1 MEGSFWQFHVPLL
14 LHPIIAIK
22 QSERFLDWLGRA
34 YYTYLAGPGAIMCHC
49 YYTKFFKYQKSIRCI
64 EFIPALFHPF
74 SSPTVTSHT
83 LQLSSTIHA
92 SGRMVVVVGLGW
104 VLTWSLLIVT
114 WFQWK
119 RYWLIE
125 KTCLTWKLSWGNWA
139 AFSLNLLL
147 KYYDGL
153 DDWDPST
160 QNLSWRLS

>member
-1 MEGSFWQFHVPLL
+1 MPVCVIVITPNFSN
-14 LHPIIAIK
+14 
-22 QSERFLDWLGRA
+22 
-34 YYTYLAGPGAIMCHC
+34 
-49 YYTKFFKYQKSIRCI
+49 TKNQYDASSSS
-64 EFIPALFHPF
+64 PTLFHPF

-92 SGRMVVVVGLGW
+92 SGRMVMVVGLGW
-104 VLTWSLLIVT
+104 VLTWSVLIVT
-114 WFQWK
+114 WFQWE

-153 DDWDPST
+153 DDWEPST
-160 QNLSWRLS
+160 QKLVLKVKLKQQNQHSVLYLLLFALQQHHSHTQTWASCTA